1 MKYFNAETYF
11 LRVKNAALTGK
22 VHSVF
27 AGACNIQTCEGELV
41 TLLNQTKPDQPGG
54 IRITLPKDFNFS
66 DWITS
71 ADRVFCQHGYL
82 KIEQPNFLVDMRRA
96 TLWEGYLQIHLVDD
110 SEARLIRR
118 WEASAHLYLAL
129 VGING
134 SGSEERNSN
143 ISSTYFFPKLYALTL
158 RLTKATNVNDWQA
171 IRATICSLIGFGP
184 GLTPWG
190 DDFLCGFM
198 AGLESLSHN
207 IDQKNILTRFRHI
220 LRKNL
225 TATGDI
231 SRSMLSDVLNGQHGR
246 PTTDTCQA
254 LFSSTSNLDL
264 SNEINNLIETGD
276 TSGAATCLGIL
287 SGSAAAIKHGVLYK
301 KNYKQLMSVLTK
313 RFPGPNLGMAP

>member
-1 MKYFNAETYF
+1 MKYFKAETYG
-11 LRVKNAALTGK
+11 LRVKNAAFTGK

-27 AGACNIQTCEGELV
+27 TDACNIQTCEGELV

-66 DWITS
+66 DWIKS
-71 ADRVFCQHGYL
+71 ADRVSCQHGYL
-82 KIEQPNFLVDMRRA
+82 QIEEPNFLVDMRRA
-96 TLWEGYLQIHLVDD
+96 TLWEGYLPRHLVDD
-110 SEARLIRR
+110 SEARLIRQ

-129 VGING
+129 VDKNRN
-134 SGSEERNSN
+134 GSEELNSN

-158 RLTKATNVNDWQA
+158 KLTKATRVNDWQA
-171 IRATICSLIGFGP
+171 IYSTIFSLIGFGP

-198 AGLESLSHN
+198 AGFESLSHN
-207 IDQKNILTRFRHI
+207 IDQKNILTRLQHI

-225 TATGDI
+225 SATGDI
-231 SRSMLSDVLNGQHGR
+231 SRSMLRDVLNGQHGR
-246 PTTDTCQA
+246 PITDTCQA
-254 LFSSTSNLDL
+254 LFGSTSNLDL
-264 SNEINNLIETGD
+264 SIEVNKLIEIGN

-287 SGSAAAIKHGVLYK
+287 SGSAAAIKHRVLYK

-313 RFPGPNLGMAP
+313 KFPGPNLRMVQ